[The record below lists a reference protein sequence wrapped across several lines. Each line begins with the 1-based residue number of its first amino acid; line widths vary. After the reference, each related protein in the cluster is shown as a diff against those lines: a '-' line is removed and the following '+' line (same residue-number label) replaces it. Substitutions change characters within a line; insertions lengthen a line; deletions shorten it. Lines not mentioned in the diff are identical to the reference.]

1 MAEAKLGKQLGKPT
15 PWGEVTAK
23 LSATWAPCAMNEQ
36 KITTAYQIGF
46 VGQTI
51 FLFLRT
57 NHHITVVPIVRRR
70 RYLQN
75 A

>member
-1 MAEAKLGKQLGKPT
+1 
-15 PWGEVTAK
+15 
-23 LSATWAPCAMNEQ
+23 MNEQ